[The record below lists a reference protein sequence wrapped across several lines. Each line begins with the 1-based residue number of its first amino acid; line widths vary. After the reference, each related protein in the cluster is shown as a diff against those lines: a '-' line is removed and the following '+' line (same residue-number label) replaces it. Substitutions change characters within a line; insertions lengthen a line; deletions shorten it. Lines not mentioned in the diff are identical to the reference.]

1 VCCVKLINQ
10 RDVIVSGSSSSSSS
24 SNTMPLYPASSAI
37 VNGSPEDKV
46 TRVTAVHFANRN
58 FKKRHNW
65 QLDNYAVHKPL
76 YR

>member
-10 RDVIVSGSSSSSSS
+10 RDVIVSGSSSS

-37 VNGSPEDKV
+37 VNGSPGDKV